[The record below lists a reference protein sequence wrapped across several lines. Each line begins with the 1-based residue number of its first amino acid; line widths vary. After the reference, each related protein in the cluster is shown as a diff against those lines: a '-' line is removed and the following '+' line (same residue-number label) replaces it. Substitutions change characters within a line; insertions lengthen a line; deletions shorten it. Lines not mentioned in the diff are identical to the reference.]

1 MVKKLSRN
9 CNRESFLRLSCVNC
23 EYIVT
28 CHLERLTIFST
39 HSRMNINSTA
49 SRGRENVVMAEIR
62 LGEVES
68 RFADII
74 WQNEPLSSGELA
86 RRAEAELGWKES
98 TSYTILKRLCERGL
112 FRNVKRTV
120 TSLISKEEFY
130 AMQSEKFV
138 EDTFDGSLPA
148 FLVAFGRR
156 KKYTDEEVE
165 KMKRILDSMRG

>member
-1 MVKKLSRN
+1 
-9 CNRESFLRLSCVNC
+9 
-23 EYIVT
+23 
-28 CHLERLTIFST
+28 
-39 HSRMNINSTA
+39 
-49 SRGRENVVMAEIR
+49 MAEIR

-86 RRAEAELGWKES
+86 RLAETELGWKES
-98 TSYTILKRLCERGL
+98 TSYTILKRLCQRGL
-112 FRNVKRTV
+112 FQNVKRTV

-138 EDTFDGSLPA
+138 EDTFEGSLPA
-148 FLVAFGRR
+148 FLAAFSKR

-165 KMKRILDSMRG
+165 KMKQILDSMRG